1 MQPEVSLWGCAA
13 GSLLPRSPR
22 RPAPVERR
30 KVTAQSTW
38 KKSHAS
44 IVAAWVR
51 RNCRQVVRL
60 RWGAGGIRGRFSTR
74 RMVDELP
81 RCG

>member
-1 MQPEVSLWGCAA
+1 MAA
-13 GSLLPRSPR
+13 ADLDTKNTYR
-22 RPAPVERR
+22 RR
-30 KVTAQSTW
+30 KVTAQSTV

-60 RWGAGGIRGRFSTR
+60 RWGAGGIRSRFSTR
-74 RMVDELP
+74 RTVEAPTRMP
-81 RCG
+81 RPSSSPWIRL

>member
-1 MQPEVSLWGCAA
+1 MA
-13 GSLLPRSPR
+13 GADLDHEEH
-22 RPAPVERR
+22 VKRR

-51 RNCRQVVRL
+51 RNCRQVDRA
-60 RWGAGGIRGRFSTR
+60 RCGAGGIRSRFSTR
-74 RMVDELP
+74 RTVEAP
-81 RCG
+81 TR